1 MEKKLQEFY
10 VTITETLKRS
20 IVVEAEDEEQATE
33 YADEL
38 CNDGIVN
45 LDCEDFDSREVTAKE
60 KGDCVISKTIP
71 RYKVGER

>member
-45 LDCEDFDSREVTAKE
+45 LDCEDFDGREVTVEE
-60 KGDCVISKTIP
+60 KGNCVISKTIP